1 VKERLAHF
9 CSRDAMDI
17 EGVGPALIEQLVDK
31 GLVRD
36 ASDLYKLT
44 KDQLLTLEGVADKSS
59 ENVLH
64 AIAATR
70 DRDFERV
77 VFALGIRHVG
87 WTTARALS
95 DAFGSMDKLSGASL
109 EDLSR
114 VEGIGAI
121 VGGAV
126 RQFFDNTKNREL
138 VDSLEK
144 IGLRMRANAR
154 AKGPFEGKVF
164 LFTGELESIG
174 RDEAG
179 KLVEQLG
186 GRVGETVTK
195 TTDYVVVGA
204 NPGSKL
210 AKAKSMNKKLLGEQ
224 EFLRMVRNA

>member
-1 VKERLAHF
+1 VIR
-9 CSRDAMDI
+9 
-17 EGVGPALIEQLVDK
+17 
-31 GLVRD
+31 
-36 ASDLYKLT
+36 
-44 KDQLLTLEGVADKSS
+44 
-59 ENVLH
+59 
-64 AIAATR
+64 AIAASR

-95 DAFGSMDKLSGASL
+95 DAFGSMQKLSGASL

-114 VEGIGAI
+114 IDGIGTI

-126 RQFFDNTKNREL
+126 RQFFDDPKNREL
-138 VDSLEK
+138 VGKLEK
-144 IGLRMRANAR
+144 IGLRMRAIAR
-154 AKGPFEGKVF
+154 AEGLLEGKVF
-164 LFTGELESIG
+164 LFTGELESLG

-195 TTDYVVVGA
+195 ATDYVVVGA

-210 AKAKSMNKKLLGEQ
+210 AKAKNMNKKLLNEQ
-224 EFLRMVRNA
+224 EFLRMVRKA